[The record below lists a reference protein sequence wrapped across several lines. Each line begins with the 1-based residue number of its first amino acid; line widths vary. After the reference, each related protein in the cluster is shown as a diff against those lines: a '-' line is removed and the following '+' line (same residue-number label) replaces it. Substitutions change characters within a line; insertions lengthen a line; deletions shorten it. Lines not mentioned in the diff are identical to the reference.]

1 MSLIDDFKVKCV
13 MLDRVKTPDG
23 AGGFYNEW
31 HEGAEFEAVISNS
44 TSTEAKI
51 AEAEGLKR
59 IYDVTT
65 DVNAMLDYHDVF
77 KRVSDGAIFRVT
89 SEGED
94 VKTPSVASFSFSQ
107 VTAERWE
114 LPK

>member
-1 MSLIDDFKVKCV
+1 MSLIDDFKETCR

-31 HEGAEFEAVISNS
+31 KEGAEFPAAITNS

-51 AEAEGLKR
+51 AEAQGLKR
-59 IYDVTT
+59 VYDVTT
-65 DVNAMLDYHDVF
+65 SRNAIFDYHDVF
-77 KRVSDGAIFRVT
+77 KRVSDGAIFRIT
-89 SEGED
+89 SDSAD
-94 VKTPSVASFSFSQ
+94 VKTPASASISFSQ
-107 VTAERWE
+107 ATAERWE